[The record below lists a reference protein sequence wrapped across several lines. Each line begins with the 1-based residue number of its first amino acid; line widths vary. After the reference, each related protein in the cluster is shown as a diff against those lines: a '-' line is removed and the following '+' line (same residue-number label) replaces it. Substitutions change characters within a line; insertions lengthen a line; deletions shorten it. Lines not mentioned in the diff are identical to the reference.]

1 MSLDEKPDFSE
12 PELSEDDMKRLSQ
25 MGLDNIIEQVT
36 TDTSSVADL
45 FDDTKEEKDNI
56 NNQNNKE
63 KADEKKA
70 DVNMAVDTVDN
81 YEAPADSA
89 KASKKGKKKQKKEK
103 TKKNNIFSV
112 IKSVFFENLDEED
125 EDLDVEKKE
134 KSSKQKVV
142 KTNKTK
148 KYVDDVRKDDDIRQ
162 SAPEPQAELQPHAEP
177 QPENESIIDD
187 KIEPEASVNNN
198 AASEKIVD
206 ENMADIADNINQDDE
221 NSVNN
226 DIYDNTPE
234 EKTEKNDLPEEPDR
248 SKDENVQLIK
258 EMYGD
263 KDNLD
268 ENIAPKKGLIAKLKY
283 RIAQLKKKNAEE
295 DKLEEEA
302 ELADIEEQKKKKEE
316 KQAAAAVKKENAKKE
331 KEVKAAEKK
340 KAKDAK
346 AAKKA
351 AKPKKEKK
359 PKPEPKPGD
368 ILKIKPKSII
378 LFITLVASVIVLIS
392 LLNTTVSYTTAI
404 SKAKTN
410 LENGDYSKVYE
421 SLSGMKL
428 NKNDETLYRQA
439 TLITY
444 VTRQYESYQNYMEM
458 DMKTEA
464 INALVKGLARYDT
477 YYNEANSLGVG
488 NQMKEARAQIIQ
500 AFNDTFKISESEAVS
515 LVAMS
520 DNNFTQ
526 YYKKIEA
533 YGKAR

>member
-36 TDTSSVADL
+36 TDTSSVDDL

-81 YEAPADSA
+81 DETAADSV

-125 EDLDVEKKE
+125 EDLDIEKKE

-148 KYVDDVRKDDDIRQ
+148 KSVDDVRKDDDIRQ

-177 QPENESIIDD
+177 QPENDSIID
-187 KIEPEASVNNN
+187 
-198 AASEKIVD
+198 
-206 ENMADIADNINQDDE
+206 ENRADIADNINQDDE

-226 DIYDNTPE
+226 DIYDDTSE
-234 EKTEKNDLPEEPDR
+234 DKTEKNDLPEEPDR

-368 ILKIKPKSII
+368 ILKIKPKSIM

-428 NKNDETLYRQA
+428 NKSDETLYRQA

-526 YYKKIEA
+526 YYRKIEA

>member
-36 TDTSSVADL
+36 TDTSSVDDL

-81 YEAPADSA
+81 DEMAADSA
-89 KASKKGKKKQKKEK
+89 KSSKKGRKKQKKEK

-125 EDLDVEKKE
+125 EDLDIEKKE

-162 SAPEPQAELQPHAEP
+162 SAPEPQAELQPHAEL
-177 QPENESIIDD
+177 QPENESIID
-187 KIEPEASVNNN
+187 
-198 AASEKIVD
+198 
-206 ENMADIADNINQDDE
+206 ENRADIADNINQDDE

-226 DIYDNTPE
+226 DIYDDTSE
-234 EKTEKNDLPEEPDR
+234 DKTEKNDLPEEPDR

-368 ILKIKPKSII
+368 ILKIKPKSIM

-428 NKNDETLYRQA
+428 NKSDETLYRQA

-526 YYKKIEA
+526 YYRKIEA

>member
-36 TDTSSVADL
+36 TDTSSVDDL

-81 YEAPADSA
+81 DETAADSA

-125 EDLDVEKKE
+125 EDLDIEKKE

-148 KYVDDVRKDDDIRQ
+148 KSVDDVRKDDDIRQ

-177 QPENESIIDD
+177 QPENESII
-187 KIEPEASVNNN
+187 E
-198 AASEKIVD
+198 
-206 ENMADIADNINQDDE
+206 ENRADIADNINQDDE

-226 DIYDNTPE
+226 DIYDDTSE
-234 EKTEKNDLPEEPDR
+234 DKTEKNDLPEEPDR

-368 ILKIKPKSII
+368 ILKIKPKSIM

-428 NKNDETLYRQA
+428 NKSDKTLYRQA

-526 YYKKIEA
+526 YYRKIEA

>member
-12 PELSEDDMKRLSQ
+12 SELSEDDMKRLSQ

-36 TDTSSVADL
+36 TDTSSVDDL

-81 YEAPADSA
+81 DETAADSA

-125 EDLDVEKKE
+125 EDLDIEKKE

-148 KYVDDVRKDDDIRQ
+148 KSVDDVRKDDDIRQ

-177 QPENESIIDD
+177 QPENDSIID
-187 KIEPEASVNNN
+187 
-198 AASEKIVD
+198 
-206 ENMADIADNINQDDE
+206 ENRADIADNINQDDE

-226 DIYDNTPE
+226 DIYDDTSE
-234 EKTEKNDLPEEPDR
+234 DKTEKNDLPEEPDR

-368 ILKIKPKSII
+368 ILKIKPKSIM

-428 NKNDETLYRQA
+428 NKSDETLYRQA

-526 YYKKIEA
+526 YYRKIEA

>member
-36 TDTSSVADL
+36 TDTSSVDDL

-70 DVNMAVDTVDN
+70 DVNMAVDNDET
-81 YEAPADSA
+81 AADSS

-125 EDLDVEKKE
+125 EDLDIEKKE

-148 KYVDDVRKDDDIRQ
+148 KSVDDVRKDDDIRQ
-162 SAPEPQAELQPHAEP
+162 SAPEPQAELQPHAEL
-177 QPENESIIDD
+177 QPENESIID
-187 KIEPEASVNNN
+187 
-198 AASEKIVD
+198 
-206 ENMADIADNINQDDE
+206 ENRADIADNINQDDE

-226 DIYDNTPE
+226 DIYDDTSE
-234 EKTEKNDLPEEPDR
+234 DKTEKNDLPEEPDR

-368 ILKIKPKSII
+368 ILKIKPKSIM

-428 NKNDETLYRQA
+428 NKSDETLYRQA

-526 YYKKIEA
+526 YYRKIEA

>member
-36 TDTSSVADL
+36 TDTSSVNDL

-63 KADEKKA
+63 KSDEKKA

-81 YEAPADSA
+81 DETASDSA

-125 EDLDVEKKE
+125 EDLDIEKKE

-148 KYVDDVRKDDDIRQ
+148 KSVDDVRKDDDIRQ

-177 QPENESIIDD
+177 QPENESIID
-187 KIEPEASVNNN
+187 
-198 AASEKIVD
+198 
-206 ENMADIADNINQDDE
+206 ENRADIADNINQDAE

-226 DIYDNTPE
+226 DIYDDTSE
-234 EKTEKNDLPEEPDR
+234 DKTEKNDLPEEPDR

-302 ELADIEEQKKKKEE
+302 ELADVEEQKKKKEE

-368 ILKIKPKSII
+368 ILKIKPKSIM

-428 NKNDETLYRQA
+428 NKSDETLYRQA

-464 INALVKGLARYDT
+464 INALVKGLSRYDT

-515 LVAMS
+515 LVSMS

-526 YYKKIEA
+526 YYRKIEA

>member
-36 TDTSSVADL
+36 TDTSSVDDL

-81 YEAPADSA
+81 DETAADSA

-125 EDLDVEKKE
+125 EDLDIEKKE

-148 KYVDDVRKDDDIRQ
+148 KSVDDVRKDDDIRQ
-162 SAPEPQAELQPHAEP
+162 SAPEPQTELQPHAEP
-177 QPENESIIDD
+177 QPENESIID
-187 KIEPEASVNNN
+187 
-198 AASEKIVD
+198 
-206 ENMADIADNINQDDE
+206 ENRADIADNINQDDE

-226 DIYDNTPE
+226 DIYDDTSE
-234 EKTEKNDLPEEPDR
+234 DKTEKNDLPEEPDR

-368 ILKIKPKSII
+368 ILKIKPKSIM

-428 NKNDETLYRQA
+428 NKSDETLYRQA

-526 YYKKIEA
+526 YYRKIEA

>member
-36 TDTSSVADL
+36 TDTSSVDDL

-63 KADEKKA
+63 KSDEKKA

-81 YEAPADSA
+81 DETASDSA
-89 KASKKGKKKQKKEK
+89 KTSKKGKKKQKKEK
-103 TKKNNIFSV
+103 KKKNNIFSV

-125 EDLDVEKKE
+125 EDLDIEKKE

-148 KYVDDVRKDDDIRQ
+148 KSVDDVRKDDDIRQ
-162 SAPEPQAELQPHAEP
+162 SAPETQAELQPHAEP
-177 QPENESIIDD
+177 QPENESIID
-187 KIEPEASVNNN
+187 
-198 AASEKIVD
+198 
-206 ENMADIADNINQDDE
+206 ENRADIADNINQDDE

-226 DIYDNTPE
+226 DIYDDTSE
-234 EKTEKNDLPEEPDR
+234 DKTEKNDLPEEPDR

-283 RIAQLKKKNAEE
+283 RIAQL
-295 DKLEEEA
+295 
-302 ELADIEEQKKKKEE
+302 KKKKEE

-368 ILKIKPKSII
+368 ILKIKPKSIM

-428 NKNDETLYRQA
+428 NKSDETLYRQA

-520 DNNFTQ
+520 GNNFTQ
-526 YYKKIEA
+526 YYRKIEA

>member
-36 TDTSSVADL
+36 TDTSSVDDL

-81 YEAPADSA
+81 DEMAANSA
-89 KASKKGKKKQKKEK
+89 KSSKKGRKKQKKEK

-125 EDLDVEKKE
+125 EDLDIEKKE

-148 KYVDDVRKDDDIRQ
+148 KSVDDVRKDDDIRQ
-162 SAPEPQAELQPHAEP
+162 SAPEPQAELQP
-177 QPENESIIDD
+177 ENESIID
-187 KIEPEASVNNN
+187 
-198 AASEKIVD
+198 
-206 ENMADIADNINQDDE
+206 ENRADIADNINQDDE

-226 DIYDNTPE
+226 DIYDDTSE
-234 EKTEKNDLPEEPDR
+234 DKTEKNDLPEEPDR

-316 KQAAAAVKKENAKKE
+316 KQAAAVKKENAKKE

-368 ILKIKPKSII
+368 ILKIKPKSIM

-428 NKNDETLYRQA
+428 NKSDETLYRQA

-526 YYKKIEA
+526 YYRKIEA

>member
-36 TDTSSVADL
+36 TDTSSVDDL

-81 YEAPADSA
+81 DEMAANSA
-89 KASKKGKKKQKKEK
+89 KSSKKGRKKQKKEK

-125 EDLDVEKKE
+125 EDLDIEKKE

-148 KYVDDVRKDDDIRQ
+148 KSVDDVRKDDDIRQ
-162 SAPEPQAELQPHAEP
+162 SAPEPQAELQP
-177 QPENESIIDD
+177 ENESIID
-187 KIEPEASVNNN
+187 
-198 AASEKIVD
+198 
-206 ENMADIADNINQDDE
+206 ENRADIADNINQDDE

-226 DIYDNTPE
+226 DIYDDTSE
-234 EKTEKNDLPEEPDR
+234 DKTEKNDLPEEPDR

-368 ILKIKPKSII
+368 ILKIKPKSIM

-428 NKNDETLYRQA
+428 NKSDETLYRQA

-526 YYKKIEA
+526 YYRKIEA

>member
-36 TDTSSVADL
+36 TDTSSVDDL
-45 FDDTKEEKDNI
+45 FDDTMEEKDNI

-70 DVNMAVDTVDN
+70 DVNMAVDND
-81 YEAPADSA
+81 EMAADSA
-89 KASKKGKKKQKKEK
+89 KSSKKGRKKQKKEK

-125 EDLDVEKKE
+125 EDLDIEKKE

-148 KYVDDVRKDDDIRQ
+148 KSVDDVRKDDDIRQ
-162 SAPEPQAELQPHAEP
+162 SAPEPQAELQP
-177 QPENESIIDD
+177 ENESIID
-187 KIEPEASVNNN
+187 
-198 AASEKIVD
+198 
-206 ENMADIADNINQDDE
+206 ENRADIADNINQDDE

-226 DIYDNTPE
+226 DIYDDTSE
-234 EKTEKNDLPEEPDR
+234 DKTEKNDLPEEPDR

-331 KEVKAAEKK
+331 KEVKTAEKK

-368 ILKIKPKSII
+368 ILKIKPKSIM

-428 NKNDETLYRQA
+428 NKSDETLYRQA

-526 YYKKIEA
+526 YYRKIEA

>member
-36 TDTSSVADL
+36 TDTSSVDDL

-81 YEAPADSA
+81 DEMAADSA
-89 KASKKGKKKQKKEK
+89 KSSKKGRKKQKKEK

-125 EDLDVEKKE
+125 EDLDIEKKE

-148 KYVDDVRKDDDIRQ
+148 KSVDDVRKDDDIRQ
-162 SAPEPQAELQPHAEP
+162 SAPEPQAELQP
-177 QPENESIIDD
+177 ENESIID
-187 KIEPEASVNNN
+187 
-198 AASEKIVD
+198 
-206 ENMADIADNINQDDE
+206 ENRADIADNINQDDE

-226 DIYDNTPE
+226 DIYDDTSE
-234 EKTEKNDLPEEPDR
+234 DKTEKNDLPEEPDR

-368 ILKIKPKSII
+368 ILKIKPKSIM

-428 NKNDETLYRQA
+428 NKSDETLYRQA

-464 INALVKGLARYDT
+464 INALVKGLAIYDT

-526 YYKKIEA
+526 YYRKIEA

>member
-36 TDTSSVADL
+36 TDTSSVDDL

-81 YEAPADSA
+81 DEMAADSA
-89 KASKKGKKKQKKEK
+89 KSSKKGRKKQKKEK

-125 EDLDVEKKE
+125 EDLDIEKKE

-148 KYVDDVRKDDDIRQ
+148 KSVDDVRKDDDIRQ
-162 SAPEPQAELQPHAEP
+162 SAPEPQAELQP
-177 QPENESIIDD
+177 ENESIID
-187 KIEPEASVNNN
+187 
-198 AASEKIVD
+198 
-206 ENMADIADNINQDDE
+206 ENRADIADNINQDDE

-226 DIYDNTPE
+226 DIYDDTPE
-234 EKTEKNDLPEEPDR
+234 DKTEKNDLPEEPDR

-368 ILKIKPKSII
+368 ILKIKPKSIM

-428 NKNDETLYRQA
+428 NKSDETLYRQA

-526 YYKKIEA
+526 YYRKIEA

>member
-36 TDTSSVADL
+36 TDTSSVDDL

-81 YEAPADSA
+81 DETAADSA

-125 EDLDVEKKE
+125 EDLDIEKKE

-148 KYVDDVRKDDDIRQ
+148 KSVDDVRKDDDIRQ

-177 QPENESIIDD
+177 QPENESIID
-187 KIEPEASVNNN
+187 
-198 AASEKIVD
+198 
-206 ENMADIADNINQDDE
+206 ENRADIADNINQDDE

-226 DIYDNTPE
+226 NIYDDTSE
-234 EKTEKNDLPEEPDR
+234 DKTEKNDLPEEPDR

-368 ILKIKPKSII
+368 ILKIKPKSIM

-428 NKNDETLYRQA
+428 NKSDETLYRQA

-488 NQMKEARAQIIQ
+488 NQMKEARAQIIH

-526 YYKKIEA
+526 YYRKIEA

>member
-36 TDTSSVADL
+36 TDTSSVDDL

-70 DVNMAVDTVDN
+70 DVNMAVDTFDN
-81 YEAPADSA
+81 DETAADSA

-125 EDLDVEKKE
+125 EDLDIEKKE

-148 KYVDDVRKDDDIRQ
+148 KSVDDVRKDDDIRQ

-177 QPENESIIDD
+177 QPENDSIID
-187 KIEPEASVNNN
+187 
-198 AASEKIVD
+198 
-206 ENMADIADNINQDDE
+206 ENRADIADNINQDDE

-226 DIYDNTPE
+226 DIYDDTSE
-234 EKTEKNDLPEEPDR
+234 DKTEKNDLPEEPDR

-368 ILKIKPKSII
+368 ILKIKPKSIM

-428 NKNDETLYRQA
+428 NKSDETLYRQA

-526 YYKKIEA
+526 YYRKIEA

>member
-36 TDTSSVADL
+36 TDTSSVDDL

-81 YEAPADSA
+81 DETAADSA

-125 EDLDVEKKE
+125 EDLDIEKKE

-148 KYVDDVRKDDDIRQ
+148 KSVDDVRKDDDIRQ

-177 QPENESIIDD
+177 QPENESIID
-187 KIEPEASVNNN
+187 
-198 AASEKIVD
+198 
-206 ENMADIADNINQDDE
+206 ENRADIADNINQDDE

-226 DIYDNTPE
+226 DIYDDTSE
-234 EKTEKNDLPEEPDR
+234 DKTEKNDLPEEPDR

-268 ENIAPKKGLIAKLKY
+268 ENIAPKKGFIAKLKY

-368 ILKIKPKSII
+368 ILKIKPKSIM

-428 NKNDETLYRQA
+428 NKSDETLYRQA

-526 YYKKIEA
+526 YYRKIEA

>member
-36 TDTSSVADL
+36 TDTSSVDDL

-81 YEAPADSA
+81 DEMAADSA
-89 KASKKGKKKQKKEK
+89 KSSKKGRKKQKKEK

-125 EDLDVEKKE
+125 EDLDIEKKE

-148 KYVDDVRKDDDIRQ
+148 KSVDDVRKDDDIRQ
-162 SAPEPQAELQPHAEP
+162 SAPEPQAELQP
-177 QPENESIIDD
+177 ENESIID
-187 KIEPEASVNNN
+187 
-198 AASEKIVD
+198 
-206 ENMADIADNINQDDE
+206 ENRADIADNINQDDE

-226 DIYDNTPE
+226 DIYDDTSE
-234 EKTEKNDLPEEPDR
+234 DKTEKNDLPEEPDR

-359 PKPEPKPGD
+359 PKPEPNPGD
-368 ILKIKPKSII
+368 ILKIKPKSIM

-428 NKNDETLYRQA
+428 NKSDETLYRQA

-526 YYKKIEA
+526 YYRKIEA

>member
-36 TDTSSVADL
+36 TDTSSVDDL

-81 YEAPADSA
+81 DETAADSA

-125 EDLDVEKKE
+125 EDLDIEKKE

-148 KYVDDVRKDDDIRQ
+148 KSVDDVRKDDDIRQ

-177 QPENESIIDD
+177 QPENESIID
-187 KIEPEASVNNN
+187 
-198 AASEKIVD
+198 
-206 ENMADIADNINQDDE
+206 ENRADIADNINQDDE

-226 DIYDNTPE
+226 DIYDDTSE
-234 EKTEKNDLPEEPDR
+234 DKTEKNDLPEEPDR

-368 ILKIKPKSII
+368 ILKIKPKSIM

-428 NKNDETLYRQA
+428 KKSDETVYRQA

-526 YYKKIEA
+526 YYRKIEA

>member
-36 TDTSSVADL
+36 TDTSSVDDL

-81 YEAPADSA
+81 DEMAANSA
-89 KASKKGKKKQKKEK
+89 KSSKKGRKKQKKEK

-125 EDLDVEKKE
+125 EDLDIEKKE

-148 KYVDDVRKDDDIRQ
+148 KSVDDVRKDDDIRQ
-162 SAPEPQAELQPHAEP
+162 SAPEPQAELQP
-177 QPENESIIDD
+177 ENESIID
-187 KIEPEASVNNN
+187 
-198 AASEKIVD
+198 
-206 ENMADIADNINQDDE
+206 ENRADIADNINQDDE

-226 DIYDNTPE
+226 DIYDDTSE
-234 EKTEKNDLPEEPDR
+234 DKTEKNDLPEEPDR

-302 ELADIEEQKKKKEE
+302 ELADIEEQNKKKEE

-368 ILKIKPKSII
+368 ILKIKPKSIM

-428 NKNDETLYRQA
+428 NKSDETLYRQA

-526 YYKKIEA
+526 YYRKIEA

>member
-36 TDTSSVADL
+36 TDTSSVDDL

-81 YEAPADSA
+81 DETAADSA

-125 EDLDVEKKE
+125 EDLDIEKKE

-148 KYVDDVRKDDDIRQ
+148 KSVDDVRKDDDIRQ

-177 QPENESIIDD
+177 QPENESIID
-187 KIEPEASVNNN
+187 VNR
-198 AASEKIVD
+198 
-206 ENMADIADNINQDDE
+206 ADIADNINQDDE

-226 DIYDNTPE
+226 DIYDDTSE
-234 EKTEKNDLPEEPDR
+234 DKTEKNDLPEEPDR

-368 ILKIKPKSII
+368 ILKIKPKSIM

-428 NKNDETLYRQA
+428 NKSDETLYRQA

-526 YYKKIEA
+526 YYRKIEA

>member
-36 TDTSSVADL
+36 TDTSSVDDL

-63 KADEKKA
+63 KSDEKKA

-81 YEAPADSA
+81 DETASDSA

-125 EDLDVEKKE
+125 EDLDIEKKE

-148 KYVDDVRKDDDIRQ
+148 KSVDDVRKDDDIRQ

-177 QPENESIIDD
+177 QPENESIID
-187 KIEPEASVNNN
+187 
-198 AASEKIVD
+198 
-206 ENMADIADNINQDDE
+206 ENRADIADNINQDDE

-226 DIYDNTPE
+226 NIYDDTSE
-234 EKTEKNDLPEEPDR
+234 DKTEKNDLPEEPDR

-368 ILKIKPKSII
+368 ILKIKPKSIM

-428 NKNDETLYRQA
+428 NKSDETLYRQA

-488 NQMKEARAQIIQ
+488 NQMKEARAQI
-500 AFNDTFKISESEAVS
+500 
-515 LVAMS
+515 
-520 DNNFTQ
+520 
-526 YYKKIEA
+526 
-533 YGKAR
+533 

>member
-36 TDTSSVADL
+36 TDTSSVDDL

-81 YEAPADSA
+81 DEMAADSA
-89 KASKKGKKKQKKEK
+89 KSSKKGRKKQKKEK

-125 EDLDVEKKE
+125 EDLDIEKKE

-148 KYVDDVRKDDDIRQ
+148 KSVDDVRKDDDIRQ
-162 SAPEPQAELQPHAEP
+162 SAPEPQAELQP
-177 QPENESIIDD
+177 ENESIID
-187 KIEPEASVNNN
+187 
-198 AASEKIVD
+198 
-206 ENMADIADNINQDDE
+206 ENRADIADNINQDDE

-226 DIYDNTPE
+226 DIYDDTPE
-234 EKTEKNDLPEEPDR
+234 DKTEKNDLPEEPDR

-283 RIAQLKKKNAEE
+283 RIAQLKKKNVEE

-368 ILKIKPKSII
+368 ILKIKPKSIM

-428 NKNDETLYRQA
+428 NKSDETLYRQA

-526 YYKKIEA
+526 YYRKIEA

>member
-36 TDTSSVADL
+36 TDTSSVDDL

-63 KADEKKA
+63 KSDEKKA

-81 YEAPADSA
+81 DETASDSA

-125 EDLDVEKKE
+125 EDLDIEKKE

-148 KYVDDVRKDDDIRQ
+148 KSVDDVRKDDDIRQ

-177 QPENESIIDD
+177 QPENESIID
-187 KIEPEASVNNN
+187 
-198 AASEKIVD
+198 
-206 ENMADIADNINQDDE
+206 ENRADIADNINQDDE

-226 DIYDNTPE
+226 DIYDDTSE
-234 EKTEKNDLPEEPDR
+234 DKTEKNDLPEEPDR

-346 AAKKA
+346 AAKK
-351 AKPKKEKK
+351 EKK

-368 ILKIKPKSII
+368 ILKIKPKSIM

-428 NKNDETLYRQA
+428 NKSDETLYRQA

-520 DNNFTQ
+520 DNNFMQ
-526 YYKKIEA
+526 YYRKIEA

>member
-36 TDTSSVADL
+36 TDTSSVDDL

-81 YEAPADSA
+81 DEMAADSA
-89 KASKKGKKKQKKEK
+89 KSSKKGRKKQKKEK

-125 EDLDVEKKE
+125 EDLDIEKKE

-148 KYVDDVRKDDDIRQ
+148 KSVDDVRKDDDIRQ
-162 SAPEPQAELQPHAEP
+162 SAPEPQAELQPHAEL
-177 QPENESIIDD
+177 QPENESIID
-187 KIEPEASVNNN
+187 
-198 AASEKIVD
+198 
-206 ENMADIADNINQDDE
+206 ENRADIADNINQDDE

-226 DIYDNTPE
+226 DIYDDTSE
-234 EKTEKNDLPEEPDR
+234 DKTEKNDLPEEPDR

-302 ELADIEEQKKKKEE
+302 ELADIEEQKKIKEE

-368 ILKIKPKSII
+368 ILKIKPKSIM

-428 NKNDETLYRQA
+428 NKSDETLYRQA

-526 YYKKIEA
+526 YYRKIEA

>member
-36 TDTSSVADL
+36 TDTSSVDDL

-81 YEAPADSA
+81 DETAADSA

-125 EDLDVEKKE
+125 EDLDIEKKE

-148 KYVDDVRKDDDIRQ
+148 KSVDDVRKDDDIRQ

-177 QPENESIIDD
+177 QPENDSIID
-187 KIEPEASVNNN
+187 
-198 AASEKIVD
+198 
-206 ENMADIADNINQDDE
+206 ENRADIADNINQDDE

-226 DIYDNTPE
+226 DIYDDTSE
-234 EKTEKNDLPEEPDR
+234 DKIEKNDLPEEPDR

-368 ILKIKPKSII
+368 ILKIKPKSIM

-428 NKNDETLYRQA
+428 NKSDETLYRQA

-526 YYKKIEA
+526 YYRKIEA

>member
-36 TDTSSVADL
+36 TDTSSVDDL

-81 YEAPADSA
+81 DETASDSA

-125 EDLDVEKKE
+125 EDLDIEKKE

-148 KYVDDVRKDDDIRQ
+148 KSVDDVRKDDDIRQ
-162 SAPEPQAELQPHAEP
+162 SAPEPQAELQP
-177 QPENESIIDD
+177 ENESIID
-187 KIEPEASVNNN
+187 
-198 AASEKIVD
+198 
-206 ENMADIADNINQDDE
+206 ENRADIADNINQDDE

-226 DIYDNTPE
+226 DIYDDTSE
-234 EKTEKNDLPEEPDR
+234 DKTEKNDLPEEPDR

-368 ILKIKPKSII
+368 ILKIKPKSIM

-428 NKNDETLYRQA
+428 NKSDETLYRQA

-526 YYKKIEA
+526 YYRKIEA

>member
-36 TDTSSVADL
+36 TDTSSVDDL

-63 KADEKKA
+63 KSDEKKA

-81 YEAPADSA
+81 DETASDSA

-125 EDLDVEKKE
+125 EDLDIEKKE

-148 KYVDDVRKDDDIRQ
+148 KSVDDVRKDDDIRQ
-162 SAPEPQAELQPHAEP
+162 SAPEPQAELQP
-177 QPENESIIDD
+177 ENESIID
-187 KIEPEASVNNN
+187 
-198 AASEKIVD
+198 
-206 ENMADIADNINQDDE
+206 ENRADIADNINQDDE

-226 DIYDNTPE
+226 DIYDDTSE
-234 EKTEKNDLPEEPDR
+234 DKTEKNDLPEEPDR

-268 ENIAPKKGLIAKLKY
+268 ENIAPKKGLIANLKY
-283 RIAQLKKKNAEE
+283 RIVQLKKKNAEE

-368 ILKIKPKSII
+368 ILKIKPKSIM

-428 NKNDETLYRQA
+428 NKSDETLYRQA

-526 YYKKIEA
+526 YYRKIEA

>member
-1 MSLDEKPDFSE
+1 
-12 PELSEDDMKRLSQ
+12 MKKTIFEE
-25 MGLDNIIEQVT
+25 MGGTYIRHG
-36 TDTSSVADL
+36 
-45 FDDTKEEKDNI
+45 
-56 NNQNNKE
+56 
-63 KADEKKA
+63 
-70 DVNMAVDTVDN
+70 N
-81 YEAPADSA
+81 YFIPCL
-89 KASKKGKKKQKKEK
+89 
-103 TKKNNIFSV
+103 T
-112 IKSVFFENLDEED
+112 L
-125 EDLDVEKKE
+125 
-134 KSSKQKVV
+134 
-142 KTNKTK
+142 T
-148 KYVDDVRKDDDIRQ
+148 
-162 SAPEPQAELQPHAEP
+162 
-177 QPENESIIDD
+177 
-187 KIEPEASVNNN
+187 
-198 AASEKIVD
+198 
-206 ENMADIADNINQDDE
+206 
-221 NSVNN
+221 
-226 DIYDNTPE
+226 
-234 EKTEKNDLPEEPDR
+234 
-248 SKDENVQLIK
+248 
-258 EMYGD
+258 
-263 KDNLD
+263 
-268 ENIAPKKGLIAKLKY
+268 
-283 RIAQLKKKNAEE
+283 
-295 DKLEEEA
+295 EEEQRFIGVWGQRHLRYLK
-302 ELADIEEQKKKKEE
+302 EYRRSVYLNLLTSGRLNSYLADIEEQKKKKEE

-368 ILKIKPKSII
+368 ILKIKPKSIM

-428 NKNDETLYRQA
+428 NKSDETLYRQA

-526 YYKKIEA
+526 YYRKIEA

>member
-36 TDTSSVADL
+36 TDTSSVDDL

-63 KADEKKA
+63 KSDEKKA

-81 YEAPADSA
+81 DETASDSA

-125 EDLDVEKKE
+125 EDLDIEKKE
-134 KSSKQKVV
+134 KSSKQKAV

-148 KYVDDVRKDDDIRQ
+148 KSVDDVRKDDDIRQ
-162 SAPEPQAELQPHAEP
+162 SAPEPQAELQPQAEP
-177 QPENESIIDD
+177 QPENESIID
-187 KIEPEASVNNN
+187 
-198 AASEKIVD
+198 
-206 ENMADIADNINQDDE
+206 ENRADIADNINQDDE

-226 DIYDNTPE
+226 NIYDDTSE
-234 EKTEKNDLPEEPDR
+234 DKTEKNDLPEEPDR

-359 PKPEPKPGD
+359 PRPEPKPGD
-368 ILKIKPKSII
+368 ILKIKPKSIM

-428 NKNDETLYRQA
+428 NKSDETLYRQA

-520 DNNFTQ
+520 DNNFMQ
-526 YYKKIEA
+526 YYRKIEA

>member
-36 TDTSSVADL
+36 TDTSSVDDL

-81 YEAPADSA
+81 DETAADSS

-125 EDLDVEKKE
+125 EDLDIEKKE

-148 KYVDDVRKDDDIRQ
+148 KSVDDVRKDDDIRQ
-162 SAPEPQAELQPHAEP
+162 SAPEPQAELQPHAEL
-177 QPENESIIDD
+177 QPENESIID
-187 KIEPEASVNNN
+187 
-198 AASEKIVD
+198 
-206 ENMADIADNINQDDE
+206 ENRADIADNINQDDE

-226 DIYDNTPE
+226 DIYDDTSE
-234 EKTEKNDLPEEPDR
+234 DKTEKNDLPEEPDR

-368 ILKIKPKSII
+368 ILKIKPKSIM

-428 NKNDETLYRQA
+428 NKSDETLYRQA

-500 AFNDTFKISESEAVS
+500 AFNATFKISESEAVS

-526 YYKKIEA
+526 YYRKIEA

>member
-36 TDTSSVADL
+36 TDTSSVDDL

-81 YEAPADSA
+81 DETAADSS

-125 EDLDVEKKE
+125 EDLDIEKKE

-148 KYVDDVRKDDDIRQ
+148 KSVDDVRKDDDIRQ

-177 QPENESIIDD
+177 QPENESIID
-187 KIEPEASVNNN
+187 
-198 AASEKIVD
+198 
-206 ENMADIADNINQDDE
+206 ENRADIADNINQDDE

-226 DIYDNTPE
+226 DIYDDTSE
-234 EKTEKNDLPEEPDR
+234 DKTEKNDLPEEPDR
-248 SKDENVQLIK
+248 SKDKNVQLIK

-368 ILKIKPKSII
+368 ILKIKPKSIM

-428 NKNDETLYRQA
+428 NKSDETLYRQA

-526 YYKKIEA
+526 YYRKIEA

>member
-36 TDTSSVADL
+36 TDTSSVDDL

-81 YEAPADSA
+81 DETAADSA

-125 EDLDVEKKE
+125 EDLDIEKKE

-148 KYVDDVRKDDDIRQ
+148 KSVDDVRKDDDIRQ

-177 QPENESIIDD
+177 QPENESIID
-187 KIEPEASVNNN
+187 
-198 AASEKIVD
+198 
-206 ENMADIADNINQDDE
+206 ENRADIADNINQDDE

-226 DIYDNTPE
+226 DIYDDASE
-234 EKTEKNDLPEEPDR
+234 DKTEKNDLPEEPDR

-368 ILKIKPKSII
+368 ILKIKPKSIM

-428 NKNDETLYRQA
+428 NKSDETLYRQA

-526 YYKKIEA
+526 YYRKIEA

>member
-1 MSLDEKPDFSE
+1 M
-12 PELSEDDMKRLSQ
+12 
-25 MGLDNIIEQVT
+25 
-36 TDTSSVADL
+36 
-45 FDDTKEEKDNI
+45 
-56 NNQNNKE
+56 
-63 KADEKKA
+63 
-70 DVNMAVDTVDN
+70 
-81 YEAPADSA
+81 
-89 KASKKGKKKQKKEK
+89 
-103 TKKNNIFSV
+103 
-112 IKSVFFENLDEED
+112 
-125 EDLDVEKKE
+125 
-134 KSSKQKVV
+134 
-142 KTNKTK
+142 
-148 KYVDDVRKDDDIRQ
+148 
-162 SAPEPQAELQPHAEP
+162 
-177 QPENESIIDD
+177 
-187 KIEPEASVNNN
+187 
-198 AASEKIVD
+198 
-206 ENMADIADNINQDDE
+206 
-221 NSVNN
+221 
-226 DIYDNTPE
+226 
-234 EKTEKNDLPEEPDR
+234 
-248 SKDENVQLIK
+248 
-258 EMYGD
+258 
-263 KDNLD
+263 
-268 ENIAPKKGLIAKLKY
+268 
-283 RIAQLKKKNAEE
+283 KKKNAEE

-302 ELADIEEQKKKKEE
+302 ELADVEEQKKKKEE

-368 ILKIKPKSII
+368 ILKIKPKSIM

-428 NKNDETLYRQA
+428 NKSDETLYRQA

-464 INALVKGLARYDT
+464 INALVKGLSRYDT

-515 LVAMS
+515 LVSMS

-526 YYKKIEA
+526 YYRKIEA

>member
-36 TDTSSVADL
+36 TDTSSVDDL

-63 KADEKKA
+63 KSDEKKA

-81 YEAPADSA
+81 DETASDSA
-89 KASKKGKKKQKKEK
+89 KVSKKGKKKQKKEK
-103 TKKNNIFSV
+103 TNNIFSV

-125 EDLDVEKKE
+125 EDLDIEKKE

-148 KYVDDVRKDDDIRQ
+148 KSVDDVRKDDDIRQ

-177 QPENESIIDD
+177 QPENESIID
-187 KIEPEASVNNN
+187 
-198 AASEKIVD
+198 
-206 ENMADIADNINQDDE
+206 ENRADIADNINQDDE

-226 DIYDNTPE
+226 DIYDDTSE
-234 EKTEKNDLPEEPDR
+234 DKTEKNDLPEEPDR

-316 KQAAAAVKKENAKKE
+316 KQAAAAVKKENVKKE

-359 PKPEPKPGD
+359 PKLEPKPGD
-368 ILKIKPKSII
+368 ILKIKPKSIM

-428 NKNDETLYRQA
+428 NKSDETLYRQA

-526 YYKKIEA
+526 YYRKIEA

>member
-36 TDTSSVADL
+36 TDTSSVDDL

-63 KADEKKA
+63 KSDEKKA

-81 YEAPADSA
+81 DETASDSA

-125 EDLDVEKKE
+125 EDLDIEKKE

-148 KYVDDVRKDDDIRQ
+148 KSVDDVRKDDDIRQ

-177 QPENESIIDD
+177 QPENESIID
-187 KIEPEASVNNN
+187 
-198 AASEKIVD
+198 
-206 ENMADIADNINQDDE
+206 ENRADIADIINQDDE

-226 DIYDNTPE
+226 DIYDDTSE
-234 EKTEKNDLPEEPDR
+234 DKTEKNDLPEEPDR

-368 ILKIKPKSII
+368 ILKIKPKSIM

-428 NKNDETLYRQA
+428 NKSDETLYRQA

-520 DNNFTQ
+520 DNNFMQ
-526 YYKKIEA
+526 YYRKIEA

>member
-36 TDTSSVADL
+36 TDTSSVDDL

-81 YEAPADSA
+81 DETAADSA

-112 IKSVFFENLDEED
+112 IKNVFFENLDEED
-125 EDLDVEKKE
+125 EDLDIEKKE

-148 KYVDDVRKDDDIRQ
+148 KSVDDVRKDDDIRQ

-177 QPENESIIDD
+177 QPENESIID
-187 KIEPEASVNNN
+187 
-198 AASEKIVD
+198 
-206 ENMADIADNINQDDE
+206 ENRADIADNINQDDE

-226 DIYDNTPE
+226 NIYDDTSE
-234 EKTEKNDLPEEPDR
+234 DKTEKNDLPEEPDR

-368 ILKIKPKSII
+368 ILKIKPKSIM
-378 LFITLVASVIVLIS
+378 LFITLVVSVIVLIS

-428 NKNDETLYRQA
+428 NKSDETLYRQA

>member
-36 TDTSSVADL
+36 TDTSSVDDL

-81 YEAPADSA
+81 DETAADSA

-125 EDLDVEKKE
+125 EDLDIEKKE

-148 KYVDDVRKDDDIRQ
+148 KSVDDVRKDDDIRQ
-162 SAPEPQAELQPHAEP
+162 SAPEPQTELQPHAEP
-177 QPENESIIDD
+177 QPENESIID
-187 KIEPEASVNNN
+187 
-198 AASEKIVD
+198 
-206 ENMADIADNINQDDE
+206 ENRADIADNINQDDE

-226 DIYDNTPE
+226 DIYDDTSE
-234 EKTEKNDLPEEPDR
+234 DKTEKNDLPEEPDR

-368 ILKIKPKSII
+368 ILKIKPKSIM

-428 NKNDETLYRQA
+428 NKSDEILYRQA

-526 YYKKIEA
+526 YYRKIEA

>member
-36 TDTSSVADL
+36 TDTSSVDDL

-63 KADEKKA
+63 KSDEKQA

-81 YEAPADSA
+81 DETASDAA

-125 EDLDVEKKE
+125 EDLDIEKKE

-148 KYVDDVRKDDDIRQ
+148 KSVDDVRKDDDIRQ

-177 QPENESIIDD
+177 QPENESIID
-187 KIEPEASVNNN
+187 
-198 AASEKIVD
+198 
-206 ENMADIADNINQDDE
+206 ENRADIADNINQDDE

-226 DIYDNTPE
+226 DIYDDTSE
-234 EKTEKNDLPEEPDR
+234 DKTEKNDLPEEPDR

-359 PKPEPKPGD
+359 PKPGD
-368 ILKIKPKSII
+368 ILKIKPKSIM

-428 NKNDETLYRQA
+428 NKSDETLYRQA

-526 YYKKIEA
+526 YYRKIEA

>member
-36 TDTSSVADL
+36 TDTSSVDDL

-63 KADEKKA
+63 KSDEKKA

-81 YEAPADSA
+81 GETVADSA

-125 EDLDVEKKE
+125 EDLDIEKKE

-148 KYVDDVRKDDDIRQ
+148 KSVDDVRKDDDIRQ

-177 QPENESIIDD
+177 QPENESIID
-187 KIEPEASVNNN
+187 
-198 AASEKIVD
+198 
-206 ENMADIADNINQDDE
+206 ENRAGIADNINQDDE

-226 DIYDNTPE
+226 DIYDDTSE
-234 EKTEKNDLPEEPDR
+234 DKTEKNDLPEEPDR

-368 ILKIKPKSII
+368 ILKIKPKSIM

-428 NKNDETLYRQA
+428 NKSDETLYRQA

-526 YYKKIEA
+526 YYRKIEA